1 MSEMKVVK
9 MDSVQPASLHLLQ
22 NTLLAALPEPEPP
35 GEPGPPGLARGHW
48 ETECGEGVEGDG
60 EDTGP

>member
-9 MDSVQPASLHLLQ
+9 MDSVQPASVHLLQ
-22 NTLLAALPEPEPP
+22 NTLLAALLEPEPP
-35 GEPGPPGLARGHW
+35 GEPGPSGLARGHW
-48 ETECGEGVEGDG
+48 ETACGEGDGG